1 MARQTF
7 RQIVA
12 AVQRYPSLDTV
23 SLGQII
29 DTVAS
34 VAQDLYNQPWPWNYA
49 EDNVLVPAAY
59 STGTVNVTNGTSTVT
74 GVGTAWVSSPPTGTW
89 YGRRIRFGNSNLD
102 YIITSIDSVTQTL
115 QLHQAVNLSASLVN
129 STYTIYQDTYLYPED
144 YIPGSDVALLQ
155 PTIRARIPKI
165 PRYKFEMAMN
175 AGLRSFSTNIQ
186 MFYCDHGQDM
196 TTGTYSGRMRFR
208 LGPPPTGPAEL
219 RLCYHRVAPDFSA
232 SGYIMLP
239 DGFDEIVE
247 LMSAAKLYDLQKL
260 QGLSDPVKAIATG
273 KLKLLRRSANTQTI
287 DDVPNATM
295 EMPDSSISQWG
306 LMISRM

>member
-1 MARQTF
+1 MAQQTF

-12 AVQRYPSLDTV
+12 DIQRFPSLDTV

-34 VAQDLYNQPWPWNYA
+34 VAADLGNQPWPWNYA
-49 EDNVLVPAAY
+49 ETNILVPAAS
-59 STGTVNVTNGTSTVT
+59 STGTVSIVNGTATVT
-74 GVGTAWVSSPPTGTW
+74 GVGTGWDVSW

-102 YIITSIDSVTQTL
+102 YIIQSIDNPTQITL
-115 QLHQAVNLSASLVN
+115 AQPVNLAANLVD
-129 STYTIYQDTYLYPED
+129 SSYTIYEDVYLYPAD
-144 YIPGSDVALLQ
+144 YIVGSDVALLQ
-155 PTIRARIPKI
+155 PVVRARIPKI

-186 MFYCDHGQDM
+186 MFYCDHGEDL
-196 TTGTYSGRMRFR
+196 TTGRMRFR

-219 RLCYHRVAPDFSA
+219 RLCYHQMAPDFVA
-232 SGYIMLP
+232 GNMVTLP
-239 DGFDEIVE
+239 EGFDEIIA
-247 LMSAAKLYDLQKL
+247 LTAAAKIYDLQKL
-260 QGLSDPVKAIATG
+260 AGLSEPIKAIAAG
-273 KLKLLRRSANTQTI
+273 KLKLLRRSVATQTI

>member
-1 MARQTF
+1 VAKQTF
-7 RQIVA
+7 RQIIA
-12 AVQRYPSLDTV
+12 DVQRYPSLDTI

-29 DTVAS
+29 DSISTVTK
-34 VAQDLYNQPWPWNYA
+34 DIGNQPWPWNYA
-49 EDNVLVPAAY
+49 ETNILVPAAY
-59 STGTVNVTNGTSTVT
+59 STGTVSVANGSATVIGAGTTWNTS
-74 GVGTAWVSSPPTGTW
+74 W

-102 YIITSIDSVTQTL
+102 YTVAVINGVGSLTL
-115 QLHQAVNLSASLVN
+115 TLPVNLSASLLN
-129 STYTIYQDTYLYPED
+129 SGYTMYQDTYVYPSD
-144 YIPGSDVALLQ
+144 YLIGSDVALLQ

-186 MFYCDHGQDM
+186 MFYCDHGQDD
-196 TTGTYSGRMRFR
+196 TTGAFSRRFRFR

-219 RLCYHRVAPDFSA
+219 RLCYHSMAPNIA
-232 SGYIMLP
+232 AAEMTTLP
-239 DGFDEIVE
+239 DGFDEVIT
-247 LMSAAKLYDLQKL
+247 LMAAARLYDLQKMP
-260 QGLSDPVKAIATG
+260 GLSDPVKAIAAG
-273 KLKLLRRSANTQTI
+273 KLKLLRRAVTTQTI

>member
-34 VAQDLYNQPWPWNYA
+34 VSQDLYNQPWPWNYG
-49 EDNVLVPAAY
+49 ETNILVPAAY
-59 STGTVNVTNGTSTVT
+59 STGTVSVANGSATVT
-74 GVGTAWVSSPPTGTW
+74 GALTAWDPTW

-102 YIITSIDSVTQTL
+102 YPILSIGGVGTL
-115 QLHQAVNLSASLVN
+115 TLEQPVNLSASLVD
-129 STYTIYQDTYLYPED
+129 STYTMYEDVYVYPED

>member
-23 SLGQII
+23 SLGQIV

-49 EDNVLVPAAY
+49 ETNVLVPAAY
-59 STGTVNVTNGTSTVT
+59 STGTVSCVNGTAAVT
-74 GVGTAWVSSPPTGTW
+74 GVGTAWDTGW

-102 YIITSIDSVTQTL
+102 YTITSIGGVGALTLDQPINLAASIVDS
-115 QLHQAVNLSASLVN
+115 A
-129 STYTIYQDTYLYPED
+129 YTMYQDTYLYPED

-165 PRYKFEMAMN
+165 TRYKFEMAMN

-196 TTGTYSGRMRFR
+196 TTGANQGRMRFR

-219 RLCYHRVAPDFSA
+219 RLCYHKMAPDFSA
-232 SGYIMLP
+232 GGYVMLP
-239 DGFDEIVE
+239 DGYDEIVE

-260 QGLSDPVKAIATG
+260 EGLSNPVKAIATG
-273 KLKLLRRSANTQTI
+273 KLKLLRRAANTQTI